1 MLRTNYSC
9 EVLLHSAIKKHSH
22 KVWTFTTPFDNS
34 KTAKNLASAIKYL
47 LQSDRKIRDYSEAF
61 AAGFCLVSCE
71 NNNFQK

>member
-1 MLRTNYSC
+1 M
-9 EVLLHSAIKKHSH
+9 
-22 KVWTFTTPFDNS
+22 WTFTTPFDNS